1 MILKKFCKITFLWI
15 VLFFLCSPVIFA
27 QAGTYYDALNP
38 ALSSFI
44 TDLEARI
51 RSPYTQVSYDN
62 FDETNVT
69 NFASRDTTGGQRVVT
84 CVYSNEEYVYTPPF
98 AWGHYSREH
107 TWCQSWMPSL
117 GSTSS
122 QEGSDQHHI
131 FPVNQN
137 QVNGVRSNHPL
148 SNVVTP
154 TKTYLSCKY
163 GTNANG
169 KIVFEPRES
178 HKGDAARALFYMAVR
193 YNGIGGFDWTFN
205 NLQTYLLGNS
215 EDSINVSTLI
225 QWAKQDPPDKWEID
239 RNNYVQSIQG
249 NRNPFIDHPEYINY
263 INFWNL
269 SKVNPSYST
278 EPANYPTNFTA
289 ATTGNAITV
298 SWTDAAAGTQSP
310 SGYLLIAYN
319 KDNYFLPID
328 GEVYT
333 DDNDLSDG
341 KAVVN
346 IPYSDAD
353 SYTFNNLT
361 ANTHYYFTIYSYNGN
376 STSRNYKINGTLP
389 QTNKI
394 CNAAVVVEPTV
405 QPSSMV
411 VSNLKY
417 NGVTLSF
424 TAGNGSSRIV
434 LIHANSSV
442 DSDPADGTTY
452 TANSVYGSG
461 SQIGTGNYVVSTGNN
476 NSVII
481 TGLNPNAAY
490 YFKVYEYNG
499 SGGAENYLL
508 TNPLV
513 ANITTSSVTEPVSPA
528 ANIVFSEVTANS
540 MTLTWTAG
548 SGDSKLVLIHSG
560 SSVNS
565 DPVDGT
571 TYSSN
576 SVYGSGQQIGTGNYV
591 VSNGS
596 SNTVTVT
603 GLTANTTYYF
613 KVYEYNGTGGAENY
627 LITSPASGSQAT
639 TTASTSH
646 LVISEIYGG
655 GGNSGALYKSDY
667 IVLYNPTNAAVNL
680 SGWSVQYAA
689 ATGTFS
695 SSNTTN
701 LSGTISS
708 KGFYLIQ
715 EASGSGGTTDLPT
728 PNLVGTIAMSSS
740 AGKLALVQGT
750 SVITGKS
757 DLSVIDFVGF
767 GTTAN
772 EYWGSN
778 KAVAPSNTASIRRK
792 SSGTTNTN
800 DNYADFETVTISVSN
815 PPLPVE
821 LQTFNAAA
829 QNNLITLKWTT
840 ATEINSSKFEIEYK
854 NAAIENSAWINAG
867 SVPAGVISNSPKSY
881 IYQIKHLAVG
891 KYILRLKMIDND
903 GTFKYS
909 DVTNAEVKAPVR
921 FSLNQNYPNPFNPST
936 NISYELPVKCNV
948 KLAIYNTLGQQV
960 KLLVLGSQEAGYH
973 SFAFSAGN
981 LSSGIYY
988 YTVTASTSEGNINYR
1003 DVKKLVIMK

>member
-1 MILKKFCKITFLWI
+1 MTLKKIT
-15 VLFFLCSPVIFA
+15 VLILTAIMCLPFFTGNTFA
-27 QAGTYYDALNP
+27 QAGTYYDAINP

-51 RSPYTQVSYDN
+51 RSPYTQISYDN

-69 NFASRDTTGGQRVVT
+69 YFASRDTTGGQRVVT

-148 SNVVTP
+148 SNVVNV

-163 GTNANG
+163 GTNSNG

-225 QWAKQDPPDKWEID
+225 AWAKQDPPDKWEID

-269 SKVNPSYST
+269 SKVDPSYST
-278 EPANYPTNFTA
+278 EPANYPSNFTA
-289 ATTGNAITV
+289 STTGNSITV
-298 SWTDAAAGTQSP
+298 SWTDAAAGAQAP

-319 KDNYFLPID
+319 KNNYFLPID
-328 GEVYT
+328 GEIYS

-341 KAVVN
+341 KAVIN

-353 SYTFNNLT
+353 SYTFTNLA

-376 STSRNYKINGTLP
+376 ATSRNYKINGTLP
-389 QTNKI
+389 QTNII
-394 CNAAVVVEPTV
+394 CNAATVVEPTV

-411 VSNLKY
+411 ISNLKY

-424 TAGNGSSRIV
+424 TAGNGASRIV
-434 LIHANSSV
+434 LVHANSAV
-442 DSDPADGTTY
+442 DSDPSDATTY

-476 NSVII
+476 NSVVI
-481 TGLNPNAAY
+481 TGLNPNTAY

-499 SGGAENYLL
+499 SGGTENYIL
-508 TNPLV
+508 TGPLT
-513 ANITTSSVTEPVSPA
+513 ANMTTASVTEPVTPA
-528 ANIVFSEVTANS
+528 SNIVFSEVTANS

-548 SGDSKLVLIHSG
+548 SGDYKLVLVHSG
-560 SSVNS
+560 SNVNS

-571 TYSSN
+571 AYASN

-591 VSNGS
+591 VSTGS

-613 KVYEYNGTGGAENY
+613 RVYEYNGTSGAENY

-639 TTASTSH
+639 STASTSH

-655 GGNSGALYKSDY
+655 GGNSGSVYKSDY
-667 IVLYNPTNAAVNL
+667 MVLYNPTNAAVSL
-680 SGWSVQYAA
+680 SGWSVQYAS
-689 ATGTFS
+689 ATGNFS
-695 SSNTTN
+695 SSNVTN
-701 LSGTISS
+701 LSGSIAS

-715 EASGSGGTTDLPT
+715 EASDTS
-728 PNLVGTIAMSSS
+728 GTILPDPNIIGTIKMSAT

-750 SVITGKS
+750 SAITGKN
-757 DLSVIDFVGF
+757 DNSVIDFVGF

-772 EYWGSN
+772 EYWGTN
-778 KAVAPSNTASIRRK
+778 KATAPSNTQSIRRK
-792 SSGTTNTN
+792 NTGTTNTN
-800 DNYADFETVTISVSN
+800 DNFADFEAVTCNLSN

-829 QNNLITLKWTT
+829 QNNSITLNWTT

-854 NAAIENSAWINAG
+854 NTAVENSAWISAG
-867 SVPAGVISNSPKSY
+867 SIPAGVISYSSKSY
-881 IYQIKHLAVG
+881 IFRIKHLAVG

-903 GTFKYS
+903 GSYKYS
-909 DVTNAEVKAPVR
+909 DITNAEIKPPVN
-921 FSLNQNYPNPFNPST
+921 FLLNQNYPNPFNPST
-936 NISYELPVKCNV
+936 NISYELPVKCEV
-948 KLAIYNTLGQQV
+948 KLSIYNTLGQQV
-960 KLLVLGSQEAGYH
+960 KQVSLGSQEPGYH
-973 SFAFSAGN
+973 SFAFSSGN

-988 YTVTASTSEGNINYR
+988 YTITASSSEGNMNYR
-1003 DVKKLVIMK
+1003 DVKTLVIMK